1 MKRREGLFRRPN
13 KQASLVLE
21 WIEECMEREPMWIH
35 VQSSS
40 EALPV
45 APTPPVTPT
54 SLFGDAVADVAPGF
68 RSDLNA
74 IFSPCSSFMEIV
86 TPTSEDHVLECA
98 LLFKKL
104 RGHAEVVL
112 LSSSTTLKIKAMAEV
127 WTSIPVIKFLKL
139 NFLKDNSTTSLVQ
152 VSDKHLFF
160 VVIFTSLIFFFLI
173 SIGVALWGGKGI
185 QG

>member
-127 WTSIPVIKFLKL
+127 
-139 NFLKDNSTTSLVQ
+139 
-152 VSDKHLFF
+152 
-160 VVIFTSLIFFFLI
+160 
-173 SIGVALWGGKGI
+173 
-185 QG
+185 